1 MTDINRLHDIP
12 VKKFQRLLDYLE
24 HVGIDSKNIAQQA
37 GLDAKKLLS
46 ASENRT
52 LPGYKYSA
60 LYEYAAEAMQEM
72 DIAVPWGAGIGSDVF
87 RFMCYSII
95 NCQNLEAALNRA
107 ARYQKMLYPITG
119 YKITINTTSDITE
132 LRYEFNSDFANKQFT
147 PKSWDRNEHSDAV
160 AKASGLRVWFAFIGW
175 LTARELQLT
184 GLTISA
190 PPVSDAYTTSMGTL
204 LGITPE
210 FNAEHTALFFNSSA
224 LRARTVHTPT
234 SLEAFLQHAVYSL
247 ITQDSRPASTSAAI
261 RSLLANSGTGSLP
274 SFEAMAEDLHM
285 SPSSLRRRLHS
296 EDTSYQ
302 ELKDQYR
309 CDIAMRQL
317 RNPMLKIHEIGEQ
330 LGFLESSSFIR
341 SFRNWAGLT
350 PKQFRDQ
357 LDDIDQSKPTI
368 SD

>member
-12 VKKFQRLLDYLE
+12 VKKFQRLLDYLQ
-24 HVGIDSKNIAQQA
+24 HVGIDSNEIALKA
-37 GLDAKKLLS
+37 GLNARKLLS
-46 ASENRT
+46 APEQGT
-52 LPGYKYSA
+52 LAGYKYSA

-95 NCQNLEAALNRA
+95 NCQNLEEALHRA
-107 ARYQKMLYPITG
+107 AQYQKMLYPITG
-119 YKITINTTSDITE
+119 YKIVVSTTENITE
-132 LRYEFNSDFANKQFT
+132 LRYVFDSNFTNKQFI
-147 PKSWDRNEHSDAV
+147 PESWDRNEHSDAV
-160 AKASGLRVWFAFIGW
+160 AKASGLRVWFSFIGW
-175 LTARELQLT
+175 LTARELRLT

-190 PPVSDAYTTSMGTL
+190 PPISDAYTTSMGNL

-210 FNAEHTALFFNSSA
+210 FNSEHTALYFNSAA
-224 LRARTVHTPT
+224 LLARTVHTPT
-234 SLEAFLQHAVYSL
+234 SLESFLQHAVYSL

-261 RSLLANSGTGSLP
+261 CSLLANSGAGSLP
-274 SFEAMAEDLHM
+274 SFEVMAEDLHM

-357 LDDIDQSKPTI
+357 LDESE
-368 SD
+368 